1 MKRLAVLGASGHGKV
16 VADCATVSGW
26 EKIVFYD
33 DAWPEYKVN
42 GVWAV
47 VGNTDTLLN
56 ELSQYD
62 GVIVAIGDNATRL
75 KKMTELASKDAK
87 LVNIIHPSA
96 VMSRYVTLGIGSV
109 VMPKA
114 VINVDAVLGNSCII
128 NTGATIDH
136 DCSLGDGVHVS
147 PGANIAG
154 GVVIGNCAWLGIG
167 SSVRQLVN
175 IGEHTVVGAGAVVVN
190 DIEAHTVVT
199 GVPAKQAVE

>member
-1 MKRLAVLGASGHGKV
+1 MMKRLAVLGASGHGKV
-16 VADCATVSGW
+16 VADCAVASGW
-26 EKIVFYD
+26 EEVVFYD

-47 VGNTDTLLN
+47 VGNTDALLK

-75 KKMTELASKDAK
+75 KKTTELASKGAK

-167 SSVRQLVN
+167 SSVRQLIN
-175 IGEHTVVGAGAVVVN
+175 IGEHVVVGAGAVVVN
-190 DIEAHTVVT
+190 DIEARAVVT
-199 GVPAKQAVE
+199 GVPAK